1 MASIS
6 QASGVDALG
15 LANMIIS
22 AARNA
27 TTHRKNCEQLAE
39 HVRLI
44 SNLLEKLKSTDLINL
59 PATKEPLEAIEE
71 ALRKALDLV
80 ESCKDKSYLYMLAM
94 GWSVVY
100 QFRQVQAEIDRYLKI
115 VPLISLVHEFRMQNI
130 KEGLEAIEEDHR
142 EYTLEEEDL
151 EAQNVILKPDR
162 TNKDAN
168 ILEKSLSRRYPN
180 LEFHEALQ
188 EEKEKLHI
196 ELQRSRTINDPN
208 QCRVIEHLIDVTEN
222 VVNAIP
228 EKKLTKLLVNEPT
241 YMVSGFIT
249 NAKSSYG
256 EMNPDDKRQSEW
268 QVDLFDCCEEPCL
281 SLKTCIYPCG
291 TFSRIANVV
300 SKGEIS
306 RERAVNDLMAYAIF
320 CGCCCYT
327 CCIRR
332 KIRHIFNI
340 EGGSFDDFLTHL
352 MCCCCAMVQEWR
364 EIEVRGFEGVCNR
377 LPFPQQLLN
386 ICIKGFILTF
396 SANNALGF
404 LCNPIYILSFMAKF
418 LSLQA
423 VKGER

>member
-281 SLKTCIYPCG
+281 T
-291 TFSRIANVV
+291 
-300 SKGEIS
+300 

-340 EGGSFDDFLTHL
+340 EMESSYYSHL
-352 MCCCCAMVQEWR
+352 KTCIRVYEL
-364 EIEVRGFEGVCNR
+364 R
-377 LPFPQQLLN
+377 L
-386 ICIKGFILTF
+386 
-396 SANNALGF
+396 
-404 LCNPIYILSFMAKF
+404 
-418 LSLQA
+418 
-423 VKGER
+423 ERSNS